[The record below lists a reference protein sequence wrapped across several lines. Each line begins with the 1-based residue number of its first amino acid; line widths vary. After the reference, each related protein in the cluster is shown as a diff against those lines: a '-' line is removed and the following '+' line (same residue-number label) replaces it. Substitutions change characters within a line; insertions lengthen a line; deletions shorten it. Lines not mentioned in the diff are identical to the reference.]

1 MQTIL
6 SMIKKEFLQLLQDRR
21 LLGMSLIAPV
31 MQVIIFAYAA
41 NIDVNDLK
49 IGFLDHENSVQTR
62 EIRQLF
68 AQSGYFTL
76 VDISQ
81 NDREIDQLLESGL
94 VRMVIRF
101 GDNFTDKLIKKDFAP
116 IQLLVDGSD
125 GNSATIAIG
134 YAQGILN
141 NYSQNILLDAIDKL
155 GKKPN
160 IATIDPQIRVWYN
173 PELKSM
179 NFMIPGI
186 LGMVILIASTIT
198 SAISIVKEKENGT
211 LEQLIVTPIKPI
223 QIILG
228 KLIPFSITSSF
239 AIFLILLVNYFILGA
254 PVKGSY
260 LTMAVMIYVFLTTT
274 LGLGLFIS
282 TVSNNQQQAAL
293 TTVFILIP
301 PFIYFS
307 GFVFPLENMPIFIQ
321 YISAIIP
328 LKYFLEII
336 RNIFLKGSGIEL
348 LWQNMVIIMLFST
361 VILSL
366 AVMRFRKKLE

>member
-41 NIDVNDLK
+41 NIDVKDLK

-68 AQSGYFTL
+68 AQSGYFTI

-81 NDREIDQLLESGL
+81 NDREIDQLLESGS
-94 VRMVIRF
+94 VRMVVRF
-101 GDNFTDKLIKKDFAP
+101 GSNFTSKLIKKDFAP

-260 LTMAVMIYVFLTTT
+260 LTMVVMIYVFLTTT